1 MTLFI
6 YESWNNIALT
16 KGGQNSPIYKGWKP
30 CKLSMVF
37 TPDCSQLFFDKYYR
51 QTKCLPDKT
60 ISLTAYLI
68 SIGLD
73 RPIPLSTDKISYK
86 RNIWYRKHCGLHKLQ
101 CTLSMWYKNLPAFES
116 SHLWYTL
123 ICTIVRR
130 FPSKSQSATQLE
142 WFWGIIRCRSR
153 IKPRSSCPS
162 VDLSS
167 HRCYMFS
174 AKFDMYAK
182 IDLGCIV
189 ALTSLFIL

>member
-1 MTLFI
+1 
-6 YESWNNIALT
+6 
-16 KGGQNSPIYKGWKP
+16 
-30 CKLSMVF
+30 MVF
-37 TPDCSQLFFDKYYR
+37 TPDCYWK
-51 QTKCLPDKT
+51 TKCLPDKS
-60 ISLTAYLI
+60 ISLTAFLI

-86 RNIWYRKHCGLHKLQ
+86 SNIWYRKHCGLHKLQ

-153 IKPRSSCPS
+153 IKPHLIHHVHPS
-162 VDLSS
+162 I
-167 HRCYMFS
+167 YP
-174 AKFDMYAK
+174 A
-182 IDLGCIV
+182 IDVTCLARNLICTQGLI
-189 ALTSLFIL
+189 